1 MFRLYAAPE
10 ILYTQIIQTLE
21 ATRPVGLV
29 VVGLSSQQGKFE
41 KKNVMDFQADSAL
54 IGYQERYWEMKV
66 AGGIL
71 TTSSIECRLEY
82 YIMGLDKPNLEFSN
96 LEFLPEQQPI

>member
-1 MFRLYAAPE
+1 MFRLYAAPA

-21 ATRPVGLV
+21 ATKPVGLWWWV
-29 VVGLSSQQGKFE
+29 CLPIKE
-41 KKNVMDFQADSAL
+41 NLKKNVVDFQADSAL

-71 TTSSIECRLEY
+71 TTSSIEC
-82 YIMGLDKPNLEFSN
+82 
-96 LEFLPEQQPI
+96 